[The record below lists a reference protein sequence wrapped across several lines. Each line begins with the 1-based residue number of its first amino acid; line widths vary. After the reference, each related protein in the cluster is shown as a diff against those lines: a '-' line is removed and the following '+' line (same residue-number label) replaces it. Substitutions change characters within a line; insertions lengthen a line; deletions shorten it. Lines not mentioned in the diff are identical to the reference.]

1 MTVMRGLY
9 FIVETERRLK
19 GWHSHACNGT
29 NPLCKLDGRQVSN
42 QQKLL
47 KWEYEDSVP
56 STILALLARKSHEIH
71 KSKEFWKCSGG
82 VHEQYRI

>member
-9 FIVETERRLK
+9 FIVETERRIR

-47 KWEYEDSVP
+47 KWEYEDSEYYTCP
-56 STILALLARKSHEIH
+56 ACKKIARDSQEQRILEMFGRGA
-71 KSKEFWKCSGG
+71 
-82 VHEQYRI
+82 